1 MIRNFDN
8 EENYKKKKS
17 DEFTYFLKQC
27 KILLQKDS
35 FEAIVKLFQ
44 EYKDGLITD
53 EGIVTKTQNLL
64 ENNTELVNLFT
75 KVFSK

>member
-1 MIRNFDN
+1 
-8 EENYKKKKS
+8 
-17 DEFTYFLKQC
+17 LKQC
-27 KILLQKDS
+27 KILLEKDS

-53 EGIVTKTQNLL
+53 EGIVTKTQNIL
-64 ENNTELVNLFT
+64 ENNKELMSLFT